1 MDIQLPLELLPSFS
15 VYTLLISLLLKPGK
29 PPSLGLSLPLFV
41 ILLITSWQTQ
51 VIDWRTAAFL
61 VFATLIISQVQSK
74 HLPIKT
80 FAWIFLSLV
89 PLMLALHLVPGFTK
103 TTVFGPA
110 LLGNSSI
117 PYTLSAHLDKA
128 LGAVFILFCFRY
140 WVSNRSPSNLKNE
153 TNIKPELFAKVG
165 FAMFGIFLIGY
176 ILGVNTDFK
185 FGQLTF
191 AFIFINLF
199 VTCIAEEAFFRLII
213 QRFIFL
219 KSSTASAAIIGSSLL
234 FTLAHFHTGPG
245 AIERL
250 SLIFAAGLLYAWSYQ
265 RSNSLLLAILL
276 HFSINLIHF
285 SFFVYP
291 ASFTH

>member
-15 VYTLLISLLLKPGK
+15 VYALLTGLLLKPGK
-29 PPSLGLSLPLFV
+29 PPCVFLCLALFIV
-41 ILLITSWQTQ
+41 LLITSWLTQ
-51 VIDWRTAAFL
+51 VIDWRAAAFL

-74 HLPIKT
+74 YLPIKT

-103 TTVFGPA
+103 TTIFGPA

-117 PYTLSAHLDKA
+117 SYSLSAHLDKA
-128 LGAVFILFCFRY
+128 LGAVLILFCFRY
-140 WVSNRSPSNLKNE
+140 WVSNANSSYHKSKA
-153 TNIKPELFAKVG
+153 NIKPILLAKISL
-165 FAMFGIFLIGY
+165 ALFGIFLLAY
-176 ILGVNTDFK
+176 ILGVNTDPK

-199 VTCIAEEAFFRLII
+199 ITSVAEEAFFRLII

-219 KSSTASAAIIGSSLL
+219 KTSSASIAILASSLL

-250 SLIFAAGLLYAWSYQ
+250 SLIFVAGVLYAWSYQ
-265 RSNSLLLAILL
+265 RSNSLLLAILV
-276 HFSINLIHF
+276 HFILNFIHF